1 MKVTHNKHL
10 GEQELRGK
18 RGSEANAN
26 KEDME
31 HNYKHCKIHNDVIY
45 DNVNDEEEIHR
56 EVLNAKVFSQLHEF
70 TKFHKLPPEI
80 REAIWK
86 LAINAT
92 LTEVHEDSRHLT
104 QYIYPQE
111 EVVWSCKLMLRHAHT
126 SSEARWIVARKMF
139 RFGGDEYKHL
149 TEKTMDRCILP
160 VVNEITLRKVDDV
173 ITCSTLH
180 NPAEMCNGVYRG
192 VLSDERKEGHAKHL
206 QKLLEA

>member
-1 MKVTHNKHL
+1 
-10 GEQELRGK
+10 
-18 RGSEANAN
+18 
-26 KEDME
+26 ME
-31 HNYKHCKIHNDVIY
+31 HNYKHCKIHGDIY
-45 DNVNDEEEIHR
+45 DNINDEEEIRR
-56 EVLNAKVFSQLHEF
+56 EVLNVKASSQLHEF

-149 TEKTMDRCILP
+149 TEKRWI
-160 VVNEITLRKVDDV
+160 VDDV

-180 NPAEMCNGVYRG
+180 NPAEMCNGVYIG
-192 VLSDERKEGHAKHL
+192 VLSDERKEAHAKHL